1 MAFGKKGLFEG
12 MKPMLDA
19 LNDSVKPIVSVVRGG
34 AIGIGFTHLSLY
46 GPFYED
52 YVITGRKFYI
62 NISINYG

>member
-34 AIGIGFTHLSLY
+34 AIGIGFTHLSLVDFVY
-46 GPFYED
+46 CSPDAHFMVPFMK
-52 YVITGRKFYI
+52 TM
-62 NISINYG
+62 